1 MFAEKI
7 KKNQRQGNS
16 TSSQY
21 KILPILTEERHF
33 QSKKQTINKIDYYW
47 LKNLR
52 NNKILM
58 KRFQRTELLAV
69 ANNFIE

>member
-1 MFAEKI
+1 MEKI

-21 KILPILTEERHF
+21 KILPILTEVRHF

-47 LKNLR
+47 FKNLR

>member
-21 KILPILTEERHF
+21 KILPILTEVRHF